1 MSPKGGA
8 STATSGGDFSCISP
22 GGREELVGKRFLL
35 VASSS
40 GKSSKS
46 PPKLSRISE
55 WNWKAGVIRCASHVD
70 SRDPELQILVE
81 RDDVSWDTRE
91 WLNVY
96 KDNYQLLA
104 VEHKLVLANRSG
116 GRDQGNLWPALT
128 FKPLVDT
135 PGLYKTPKGSKLPVE
150 FLSDLKLDFQD
161 CNKLKVIT
169 VSFLVGNFQFTSDKS
184 CIYFLKFKSGN

>member
-1 MSPKGGA
+1 MKWNSSQKVSRFFEIMSPKGGA

-70 SRDPELQILVE
+70 SRDPELQVRYISLFFCLF
-81 RDDVSWDTRE
+81 D
-91 WLNVY
+91 
-96 KDNYQLLA
+96 
-104 VEHKLVLANRSG
+104 
-116 GRDQGNLWPALT
+116 
-128 FKPLVDT
+128 FK
-135 PGLYKTPKGSKLPVE
+135 
-150 FLSDLKLDFQD
+150 FF
-161 CNKLKVIT
+161 
-169 VSFLVGNFQFTSDKS
+169 
-184 CIYFLKFKSGN
+184 IYIF

>member
-35 VASSS
+35 VAAS

-70 SRDPELQILVE
+70 SRDPELQVRYI
-81 RDDVSWDTRE
+81 SFF
-91 WLNVY
+91 
-96 KDNYQLLA
+96 A
-104 VEHKLVLANRSG
+104 C
-116 GRDQGNLWPALT
+116 LT
-128 FKPLVDT
+128 FKFV
-135 PGLYKTPKGSKLPVE
+135 
-150 FLSDLKLDFQD
+150 
-161 CNKLKVIT
+161 
-169 VSFLVGNFQFTSDKS
+169 
-184 CIYFLKFKSGN
+184 